1 MKKINIKESV
11 RNNVTGID
19 AFNTQSIETIAKVIE
34 SSERA
39 NTCTINYIN
48 NEGKAEIKT
57 NVVVRLAD
65 PDNLGWYP
73 EKDDYVIIKLDANNP
88 VIIGSADQLVS
99 KNKLREKTKFENNIF
114 STLTES
120 IGGFLI

>member
-1 MKKINIKESV
+1 MKRINIKDSV

-19 AFNTQSIETIAKVIE
+19 TFNTQSVETIAKVIE

-57 NVVVRLAD
+57 NVSVRLAD
-65 PDNLGWYP
+65 PESLGWYP
-73 EKDDYVIIKLDANNP
+73 TKDDYVIIKLEANNP
-88 VIIGSADQLVS
+88 VITGDASQLIS

-114 STLTES
+114 ASINES

>member
-48 NEGKAEIKT
+48 NEGKPEITT
-57 NVVVRLAD
+57 NVPVRLAD

-73 EKDDYVIIKLDANNP
+73 EKEDYVIIKLDANNP

-99 KNKLREKTKFENNIF
+99 KNKLREKTKFEHNIF
-114 STLTES
+114 ATLTES

>member
-1 MKKINIKESV
+1 MKRINIKDSV

-19 AFNTQSIETIAKVIE
+19 TFNTQSVETIAKVIDA
-34 SSERA
+34 SERA

-57 NVVVRLAD
+57 NVSVRLAD
-65 PDNLGWYP
+65 VENLGWYP
-73 EKDDYVIIKLDANNP
+73 EKDDYVLIKLEANNP
-88 VIIGSADQLVS
+88 IIIGDASQLIY
-99 KNKLREKTKFENNIF
+99 KNKLREKTKFKNNIF
-114 STLTES
+114 ASINES